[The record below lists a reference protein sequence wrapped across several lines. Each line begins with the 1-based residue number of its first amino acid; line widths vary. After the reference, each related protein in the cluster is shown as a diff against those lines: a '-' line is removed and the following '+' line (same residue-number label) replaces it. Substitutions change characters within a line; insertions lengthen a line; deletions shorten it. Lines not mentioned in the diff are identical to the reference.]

1 MFCSWLCSTVA
12 QGSLASIQVEVR
24 CPGTKWWTIPID
36 RFSTIWGY
44 TLTQLLLH
52 ATMMLATVLHGK
64 MIKNLNLMY
73 NISSMQMTLGLVG
86 YLSRV
91 ICSLLRR
98 EATSKLSLQVAT
110 AARQQQIIHSLPQ
123 HTNLFSTERQHSGH
137 GFTVYKETK

>member
-1 MFCSWLCSTVA
+1 
-12 QGSLASIQVEVR
+12 
-24 CPGTKWWTIPID
+24 
-36 RFSTIWGY
+36 
-44 TLTQLLLH
+44 
-52 ATMMLATVLHGK
+52 MLATVLHGK

-123 HTNLFSTERQHSGH
+123 HTNLFSTERLHSGH